1 MTNTSS
7 AKQKA
12 LEAYA
17 GAIIFAEELTAND
30 GQSHAIEGL
39 DPDKS
44 VRDLR
49 HCIARAIDNLPSWST
64 MQVIFAGEVME
75 DMSKRLSDYGVHNGD
90 TVYFIRSVTEPPPP
104 YNAEPD
110 AEPDAARGVP
120 AAASRAAR
128 VPAAAPP
135 PPTPSSSAPRML
147 KTLFFK
153 DLDGK
158 SLVLNDVP
166 IDAPL
171 STVFQR
177 LAHEKAIDVEWLRF
191 IWSGKQLKGDKTVR
205 DYGIMNESTIH
216 IVARLRGGHQ
226 M

>member
-1 MTNTSS
+1 MTNTSSSSSS

-12 LEAYA
+12 LEDYS
-17 GAIIFAEELTAND
+17 GAIIFAEELTANE
-30 GQSHAIEGL
+30 GQSHALEGL
-39 DPDKS
+39 DPDNQS

-49 HCIARAIDNLPSWST
+49 HSIARSINNLGSWST

-75 DMSKRLSDYGVHNGD
+75 DMTKPLAHYGVHNGD
-90 TVYFIRSVTEPPPP
+90 TVYFIRSVTEAPPP

-110 AEPDAARGVP
+110 AEPAPMVARP
-120 AAASRAAR
+120 ST
-128 VPAAAPP
+128 AAAP
-135 PPTPSSSAPRML
+135 SAPRAAPHIL

-166 IDAPL
+166 IDLPL
-171 STVFQR
+171 SAVFRR

-191 IWSGKQLKGDKTVR
+191 IWSGKQLKDNKTVR

-216 IVARLRGGHQ
+216 IVARLRGGRQ
-226 M
+226 V